1 MKRDATVKEL
11 LDALPVLFKTKAEL
25 YVQQLKIESKQD
37 KNLTQIRVVH
47 KRVLKAF
54 KTAFEELLG
63 QPIKHVYFAS
73 KDLKYFAVYIKGRKR
88 HNNRVRVSLVD
99 CDISD
104 VYDKRVVL
112 VYSDKIDD
120 TDVYQIRLKT
130 IGEEVL
136 KEI

>member
-25 YVQQLKIESKQD
+25 YAQQRKIESKQE
-37 KNLTQIRVVH
+37 KNLTQLCVVQ
-47 KRVLKAF
+47 KRLVKAF
-54 KTAFEELLG
+54 KIAFEELLG
-63 QPIKHVYFAS
+63 QSVKDVYYS
-73 KDLKYFAVYIKGRKR
+73 SEDLKYFAVHLKGRKR
-88 HNNRVRVSLVD
+88 YQCRARVSLVD

-112 VYSDKIDD
+112 VHSDKTEDS
-120 TDVYQIRLKT
+120 DVYQIRLKT
-130 IGEEVL
+130 VGEEVL

>member
-11 LDALPVLFKTKAEL
+11 LDALPVLLKTKAEL
-25 YVQQLKIESKQD
+25 YAQQIRIESKQE
-37 KNLTQIRVVH
+37 KNSTQICVVQ
-47 KRVLKAF
+47 KRLLKAF

-63 QPIKHVYFAS
+63 QQIKDVLYS
-73 KDLKYFAVYIKGRKR
+73 SNDLKCFTVHIKGRKR
-88 HNNRVRVSLVD
+88 YNNRVRVSLVD

-104 VYDKRVVL
+104 VYDKRVAL
-112 VYSDKIDD
+112 VHYDKIDNI
-120 TDVYQIRLKT
+120 DVYQIRLKT